1 MEVFF
6 EVYLIN
12 YFAEQIEISYAYLKL
27 LEINLCQIISKLQ
40 FHFLK
45 INELNQS
52 SQAGVIFFNSTPAK
66 NTNF

>member
-1 MEVFF
+1 MPKKATIFSQA
-6 EVYLIN
+6 N
-12 YFAEQIEISYAYLKL
+12 YGFLFRAYKQEMIPSQQRKELKDH
-27 LEINLCQIISKLQ
+27 S
-40 FHFLK
+40 LK